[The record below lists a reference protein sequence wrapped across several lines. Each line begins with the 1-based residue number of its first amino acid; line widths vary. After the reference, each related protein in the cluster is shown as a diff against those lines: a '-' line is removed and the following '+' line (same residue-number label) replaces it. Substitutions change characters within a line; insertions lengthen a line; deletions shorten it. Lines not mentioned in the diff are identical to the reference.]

1 MKTVVLV
8 TLALWLLAESPGRA
22 QLSTSSHLPNQF
34 SGATKDPADVSVRY
48 QKGTMGETIEEW
60 ARHLE
65 DPDPGRRLDAVRL
78 LAESGN
84 PTANQYL
91 IRAIDNPDAAVA
103 TSAVDSLG
111 KLAAK
116 EACDMLSEKLFLAST
131 NAVLRQHILV
141 ALGRIRDP
149 ASARRVL
156 AFAQGEA
163 DPKVRATAIR
173 VVGEIGDETVHDDLQ
188 KFSETETDP
197 KLKSL
202 LQDAQAKIA
211 VHRAGSGTVE
221 TDSLSKFSHSE
232 PSP

>member
-1 MKTVVLV
+1 MKTVVLA

-22 QLSTSSHLPNQF
+22 QLSTSSQLPNQ
-34 SGATKDPADVSVRY
+34 SLGAPKDPADVSARY
-48 QKGTMGETIEEW
+48 QKGVMGQTMEDW

-65 DPDPGRRLDAVRL
+65 DPDPGRRLEAVKL
-78 LAESGN
+78 LAESG
-84 PTANQYL
+84 PKANQYL
-91 IRAIDNPDAAVA
+91 IRAVDNPDAAVA

-116 EACDMLSEKLFLAST
+116 EASDVLAEKLFLAST
-131 NAVLRQHILV
+131 NAALRQHILV

-163 DPKVRATAIR
+163 DADVRATAIR
-173 VVGEIGDETVHDDLQ
+173 VVGEIGDETVHDDLR

-202 LQDAQAKIA
+202 LQDAEAKIA
-211 VHRAGSGTVE
+211 MHRAGSGTVE